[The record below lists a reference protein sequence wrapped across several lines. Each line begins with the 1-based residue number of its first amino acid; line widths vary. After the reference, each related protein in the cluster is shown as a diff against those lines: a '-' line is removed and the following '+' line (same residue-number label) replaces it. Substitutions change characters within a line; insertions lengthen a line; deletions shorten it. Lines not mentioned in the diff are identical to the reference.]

1 MSCAFCVVRFSRR
14 LLILQ
19 RVQGN
24 KPVNAATLW
33 LGFINES
40 FLEDAKDGN
49 SRVFFAELS
58 KVAAGNQKWV
68 HKLFKN

>member
-1 MSCAFCVVRFSRR
+1 M
-14 LLILQ
+14 LILQ

-24 KPVNAATLW
+24 KPVNTATLW

-40 FLEDAKDGN
+40 FLEDAEYGD

-58 KVAAGNQKWV
+58 KVATGNQ
-68 HKLFKN
+68 